1 MQVDNVAIDMG
12 LSRADV
18 LIPEVVVK
26 VDAVVVPEASAVRP
40 VCVPLAEGGG
50 HAGGL
55 PPAKAAKLQ
64 EKEAAKQAK
73 LQEKE
78 AAKQAKLQEK
88 EAAKAAAKQAKA
100 AAKAQAKEEAR
111 VAAAAARAEK
121 KAARAAKKTPSA
133 RKTTAALP
141 EKSVPAASPEPAAPK
156 SADPE
161 QPAARPVPA
170 PSPEA
175 EGGGHAG
182 GEAPCEEVEV
192 EVEEIEWRGR
202 SYLVDA
208 DGVVYDDGHAEV
220 GRYENG
226 QVVLA

>member
-1 MQVDNVAIDMG
+1 
-12 LSRADV
+12 
-18 LIPEVVVK
+18 
-26 VDAVVVPEASAVRP
+26 
-40 VCVPLAEGGG
+40 
-50 HAGGL
+50 
-55 PPAKAAKLQ
+55 
-64 EKEAAKQAK
+64 
-73 LQEKE
+73 
-78 AAKQAKLQEK
+78 
-88 EAAKAAAKQAKA
+88 
-100 AAKAQAKEEAR
+100 

-133 RKTTAALP
+133 RKTVAALP
-141 EKSVPAASPEPAAPK
+141 EKSVPVAN
-156 SADPE
+156 PE
-161 QPAARPVPA
+161 QSAANPEQSAARPVPA
-170 PSPEA
+170 SSPEA